1 MGYSAPCSADKA
13 GCVTPRRLPGRRAGW
28 QSAQNVRAS
37 LAARSAAGAVV
48 RQGESFHFAP
58 VLHCRA
64 GEASDGEEGRLGEG
78 RSTCEPR
85 GRRRRQGGL
94 ALLVQDLRSHFWGG
108 EGASFGKQDAQVIS
122 VSGATATPGG
132 FCISPAGSS
141 RAAVVAEAR
150 RSGVSSALR
159 SPLRLNAAAS
169 RMFRCRRYPVSALV
183 DWVEWRRCAT
193 NVRSTSYCGCVFV
206 CTILPLVG
214 FSVY

>member
-1 MGYSAPCSADKA
+1 MLLFFTCTVNPAWNYQKHGMIGKHGAQARQYTEVALMHMA
-13 GCVTPRRLPGRRAGW
+13 RGW

-150 RSGVSSALR
+150 RSGASSALR

-183 DWVEWRRCAT
+183 DWVEWRRKEA
-193 NVRSTSYCGCVFV
+193 RDAG
-206 CTILPLVG
+206 I
-214 FSVY
+214 